1 MMRGK
6 METKQKERIRRLM
19 ELLKKTD
26 RIHLKDAARMLEVSV
41 MTIRRD
47 FSLEDS
53 EPLPLTLLGGYIVMV
68 NKPAQS
74 APLPPKPA
82 LHHQDDMPVAILAA
96 GLVSENDLVFF
107 DNGPEMTLII
117 SMIPDD
123 ITFTGICYSHRVFIA
138 LNEKPHATAILCGG
152 TYRAKSDAFY
162 DTNNPSPLDCLNPRK
177 VFISASGVHEHF
189 GVTWFNPDDLA
200 TKRKAMEHGLRK
212 ILLARHALFDEVAPA
227 SMGPLSAFDVLIS
240 DRALPVDYATHCR
253 NGFVK
258 VITPESENE

>member
-1 MMRGK
+1 

-19 ELLKKTD
+19 ALLKKTD
-26 RIHLKDAARMLEVSV
+26 RIHLKEAARMLEVSV

-47 FSLEDS
+47 LSQDD

-68 NKPAQS
+68 NKPAAS
-74 APLPPKPA
+74 PAAAPRPGEKI
-82 LHHQDDMPVAILAA
+82 HHRDDLPVAILTA

-107 DNGPEMTLII
+107 DNGPEMPLVI

-123 ITFTGICYSHRVFIA
+123 ITFTGICYSHRVFLA
-138 LNEKPHATAILCGG
+138 LNEKPNATAVLCGG

-162 DTNNPSPLDCLNPRK
+162 DANNPSALDSLNPRK

-189 GVTWFNPDDLA
+189 GVSWFNPDDLA
-200 TKRKAMEHGLRK
+200 IKRKAMERGLRK
-212 ILLARHALFDEVAPA
+212 ILLTRHALFDEVAPA
-227 SMGPLSAFDVLIS
+227 SIGPLSAFDVLIS
-240 DRALPVDYATHCR
+240 DRPLPADYAAHCR

-258 VITPESENE
+258 VITPDSESE

>member
-1 MMRGK
+1 

-26 RIHLKDAARMLEVSV
+26 RIHLKEAARMLEVSV

-47 FSLEDS
+47 LSQDD

-68 NKPAQS
+68 NKPAAIVN
-74 APLPPKPA
+74 APLPAQKQY
-82 LHHQDDMPVAILAA
+82 HRDDLPVAILAA

-107 DNGPEMTLII
+107 DNGAEMPLVV

-123 ITFTGICYSHRVFIA
+123 ISFTGICYSHRVFVA
-138 LNEKPHATAILCGG
+138 LNEKPNATAILCGG

-162 DTNNPSPLDCLNPRK
+162 DTSNPSPLDALNPRK

-189 GVTWFNPDDLA
+189 GVSWFNPDDLA
-200 TKRKAMEHGLRK
+200 TKRKAMERGLRK
-212 ILLARHALFDEVAPA
+212 ILLTRHALFDEVAPA
-227 SMGPLSAFDVLIS
+227 SIGPLSTFDVLIS
-240 DRALPVDYATHCR
+240 DRPLPADYATHCR
-253 NGFVK
+253 NSSVK
-258 VITPESENE
+258 VITPDSDGD